1 MAIKGILFDKDG
13 TLLDYTATWM
23 PVNWMAVALVAGEDR
38 ALVERLMAVGG
49 YDAVQDRV
57 LPGTP
62 LAAGNT
68 VEIAQIFAAEV
79 PGTDEEALVA
89 RLDALFIA
97 EGTKRSVPVDGLKPA
112 LETLKGRGFTLG
124 IATSDSERGIRGS
137 LGAFDI
143 LHLFEFLCGYDSG
156 HGRKPEPGM
165 VHAFCTSAGLPPG
178 DVAVVGDNAH
188 DMEMGQAAGA
198 GLLVGVL
205 TGNSGRE
212 DLEPIAHHVI
222 DSIEGLSVLLD

>member
-13 TLLDYTATWM
+13 TLLDYAATWM
-23 PVNWMAVALVAGEDR
+23 PVNWKAAALVAGRDR
-38 ALVERLMAVGG
+38 DLVHRLMAAGG
-49 YDAVQDRV
+49 YDAEQGRV
-57 LPGTP
+57 ISGTP

-68 VEIAQIFAAEV
+68 MEIARMFVENA
-79 PGTDEEALVA
+79 PGVDYDSLVE
-89 RLDALFIA
+89 RLDRLFIE
-97 EGTKRSVPVDGLKPA
+97 EGTKRSVPVRGMKAA
-112 LETLKGRGFTLG
+112 LEALKRRGLALG

-137 LGAFDI
+137 LGAFDV
-143 LHLFEFLCGYDSG
+143 LPFFDFLCGYDSG
-156 HGRKPEPGM
+156 HGVKPEPGM
-165 VHAFCTSAGLPPG
+165 VHAFCARAGLPPEEI
-178 DVAVVGDNAH
+178 AVVGDNAH

-222 DSIEGLSVLLD
+222 CSIGGLAALLD